1 MPDRQAA
8 GLHGTRPAHSCRCAC
23 SCRFPALAATN
34 AGVTSSSL
42 SQTVPVRL
50 VFTATILAGSFLLF
64 LVQPLFGRV
73 VLPVLGG
80 SPSVWNV
87 AMLFYQAVLLL
98 GYLYANQLQRL
109 GLKQQLLVH
118 LALFAVAA
126 LTLPIGM
133 AGWYPAAAGHDP
145 TLWLLGLLAVSIGPV
160 FFVVSAQA
168 PLMQAWFARTDHPDA
183 ANPYFLYA
191 ASNLGSF
198 GALLAYPLVVE
209 PLAGLWPQRLA
220 WSAGFVGLAL
230 LVGLCGLRALAS
242 PGAAAAT
249 TVAAPVAVHWGQRL
263 RWVALAA
270 VASGLLLSTTTH
282 LTTDLMA
289 MPLLWVVP
297 LAIYLLSFVIAFSA
311 SGPAATRAAV
321 ALAPVLLLVLGAPVF
336 LPGIGPKGGM
346 VLALAGLALLLA
358 LTVAL
363 HGTLAQ
369 ERPPAA
375 GLTSFYVWMSVG
387 GALGGL
393 FCALV
398 APAIFAWPW
407 EHPLLLLMAAALLV
421 PQQKR
426 TSLPDRPLVAV
437 LVLLAGIGLAIG
449 LVIDP
454 ISAQALPGLQ
464 SIVLLG
470 LLILLAWVTI
480 GHRLLFVLLLALT
493 MLALG
498 GVTQL
503 QKNLAG
509 KFQRSFFGVYTVEEY
524 RAGNVRTL
532 KHGTTLHGL
541 QSLLPAL
548 ATATTTYYVPQS
560 GIGQALQQLPALA
573 GPGARVGVV
582 GLGTGTLACHARP
595 GQNWTFYEIDPVVV
609 DIARRQFSYLSRC
622 TPTAA
627 MVVGDARLTL
637 QAQPAASYDLL
648 AIDAFS
654 SDAIPLHMM
663 TREAFAIYGR
673 VLARDGLLLIHIS
686 NRFLDLQ
693 PVVAR
698 LASDGGW
705 QAAILTYRPSQDKAG
720 AVPNA
725 TRSVWIALSRQPERI
740 AALRAA
746 NAGWQPLAAA
756 GEAPQAPLW
765 TDDFAS
771 VLPVLTWSD

>member
-1 MPDRQAA
+1 M
-8 GLHGTRPAHSCRCAC
+8 
-23 SCRFPALAATN
+23 
-34 AGVTSSSL
+34 TSISL
-42 SQTVPVRL
+42 SRSLPIRPL
-50 VFTATILAGSFLLF
+50 FIATILTGSFLLF

-98 GYLYANQLQRL
+98 GYLYANIVQRL

-118 LALFAVAA
+118 LALFAIAA

-133 AGWYPAAAGHDP
+133 AGWYPPAAGHDP

-168 PLMQAWFARTDHPDA
+168 PLMQAWFARTDDRDA

-198 GALLAYPLVVE
+198 GALMAYPLLVE

-220 WSAGFVGLAL
+220 WSAGFVVLAL
-230 LVGLCGLRALAS
+230 LVAVCGLRAVA
-242 PGAAAAT
+242 GQT
-249 TVAAPVAVHWGQRL
+249 RVAAEALAPVTISWRQRL

-297 LAIYLLSFVIAFSA
+297 LAIYLLSFVIAFSGA
-311 SGPAATRAAV
+311 GPAFTARAV
-321 ALAPVLLLVLGAPVF
+321 ALAPVLLLLLGAPVF
-336 LPGIGPKGGM
+336 LSGNGPVFGM
-346 VLALAGLALLLA
+346 MLAMAGLLLLLV

-363 HGTLAQ
+363 HGTLAL

-398 APAIFAWPW
+398 APVLFAWPW
-407 EHPLLLLMAAALLV
+407 EHPLLLLAAALLV
-421 PQQKR
+421 PATR
-426 TSLPDRPLVAV
+426 RPGLADRPVFAALMLAAAIGLAIVLSRRSGAITQAPGAQIAVV
-437 LVLLAGIGLAIG
+437 LVLLALLVILAWATIGRRWLFVAMLAITM
-449 LVIDP
+449 
-454 ISAQALPGLQ
+454 
-464 SIVLLG
+464 LG
-470 LLILLAWVTI
+470 L
-480 GHRLLFVLLLALT
+480 
-493 MLALG
+493 G
-498 GVTQL
+498 GAQQL

-509 KFQRSFFGVYTVEEY
+509 RFQRSFFGVYTVETY
-524 RAGNVRTL
+524 QGAGIRVL
-532 KHGTTLHGL
+532 KHGTTLHGM
-541 QSLLPAL
+541 QSTDPAHARQL
-548 ATATTTYYVPQS
+548 TTYYVPGS
-560 GIGQALQQLPALA
+560 GIGQALQAV
-573 GPGARVGVV
+573 PGLFGSAARIGVV

-595 GQNWTFYEIDPVVV
+595 GQAWTFYEIDPVVV
-609 DIARRQFSYLSRC
+609 AIARTQFSYLSAC
-622 TPTAA
+622 APTAG

-637 QAQPAASYDLL
+637 QAQPPAAYDLL

-663 TREAFAIYGR
+663 TREAFGVYGR
-673 VLARDGLLLIHIS
+673 VLARDGLLLVHIT
-686 NRFLDLQ
+686 NRFLGLQ

-698 LASDGGW
+698 LARDGGW
-705 QAAILTYRPSQDKAG
+705 QALVLPYRPDTAAG
-720 AVPNA
+720 PNA
-725 TRSVWIALSRQPERI
+725 SRSVWVALSRQPERLV
-740 AALRAA
+740 ALRAA
-746 NAGWQPLAAA
+746 NPAWQPLAAPA
-756 GEAPQAPLW
+756 DAPLW
-765 TDDFAS
+765 SDDFAS
-771 VLPVLTWSD
+771 VLPVLRWRSD

>member
-1 MPDRQAA
+1 M
-8 GLHGTRPAHSCRCAC
+8 
-23 SCRFPALAATN
+23 
-34 AGVTSSSL
+34 TSSSL
-42 SQTVPVRL
+42 ARSLPVRP
-50 VFTATILAGSFLLF
+50 VYVATILTGSFLLF

-118 LALFAVAA
+118 LGLFAVAA

-133 AGWYPAAAGHDP
+133 AAWYPPAAGHDP

-168 PLMQAWFARTDHPDA
+168 PLMQAWFARTDDRDA

-198 GALLAYPLVVE
+198 GALMAYPLLVE

-220 WSAGFVGLAL
+220 WSAGFVALAL
-230 LVGLCGLRALAS
+230 LVALCGLRAVSGL
-242 PGAAAAT
+242 GAA
-249 TVAAPVAVHWGQRL
+249 VAETPVEPVVISARQRL
-263 RWVALAA
+263 RWVTLAA

-311 SGPAATRAAV
+311 TGPTWTRRAV
-321 ALAPVLLLVLGAPVF
+321 EAAPVLLLMLGAPVF
-336 LPGIGPKGGM
+336 QSGNGPEYGM
-346 VLALAGLALLLA
+346 ALATAGLLLLLV

-363 HGTLAQ
+363 HGTLAM

-398 APAIFAWPW
+398 APVIFSWPW
-407 EHPLLLLMAAALLV
+407 EHPLLLLLAAVLLV
-421 PQQKR
+421 PEQVR
-426 TSLPDRPLVAV
+426 TRLPERPLLALAMVATA
-437 LVLLAGIGLAIG
+437 LVLAFGLASDLG
-449 LVIDP
+449 RAPL
-454 ISAQALPGLQ
+454 AMKLEPGLQ
-464 SIVLLG
+464 SGVLLM
-470 LLILLAWVTI
+470 LLVFLAWASI
-480 GHRLLFVLLLALT
+480 GRRWLFPLMLAIT
-493 MLALG
+493 MLGMGGGAQLLKNVLG
-498 GVTQL
+498 QY
-503 QKNLAG
+503 
-509 KFQRSFFGVYTVEEY
+509 QRSFFGVYSVDEDK
-524 RAGNVRTL
+524 AQHVRVL

-541 QSLLPAL
+541 QSTLPAL
-548 ATATTTYYVPQS
+548 AGRPTTYYVPEA
-560 GIGQALQQLPALA
+560 GIGQALAQVPALF
-573 GPGARVGVV
+573 GEHARIAVV
-582 GLGTGTLACHARP
+582 GLGTGTLACHLRP
-595 GQNWTFYEIDPVVV
+595 GQAWTFYEIDPVVV
-609 DIARRQFSYLSRC
+609 AIARQKFSYLSRC
-622 TPTAA
+622 APTAR

-686 NRFLDLQ
+686 NRFLALQ
-693 PVVAR
+693 PVVAK
-698 LASDGGW
+698 LARDGGW
-705 QAAILTYRPSQDKAG
+705 TAAVLPYRPG
-720 AVPNA
+720 ADGRRPSPNA
-725 TRSVWIALSRQPERI
+725 SPSEWVALARQPDRI

-746 NAGWQPLAAA
+746 NPAWKDLPPPAD
-756 GEAPQAPLW
+756 APLW
-765 TDDFAS
+765 SDDFAS
-771 VLPVLTWSD
+771 VLPVLRWRRD

>member
-1 MPDRQAA
+1 M
-8 GLHGTRPAHSCRCAC
+8 RPL
-23 SCRFPALAATN
+23 FI
-34 AGVTSSSL
+34 
-42 SQTVPVRL
+42 
-50 VFTATILAGSFLLF
+50 ATILTGSFLLF

-109 GLKQQLLVH
+109 ALKQQLLVH
-118 LALFAVAA
+118 LALFAIAA

-133 AGWYPAAAGHDP
+133 AGWYPPAAGHDP

-168 PLMQAWFARTDHPDA
+168 PLMQAWFARTVDRDA

-198 GALLAYPLVVE
+198 GALLAYPLLVE

-220 WSAGFVGLAL
+220 WSAGFVVLAL
-230 LVGLCGLRALAS
+230 LVAICGLRA
-242 PGAAAAT
+242 AAGQAM
-249 TVAAPVAVHWGQRL
+249 VAAEALAPVTISWRQRL

-297 LAIYLLSFVIAFSA
+297 LAIYLLSFVIAFSG
-311 SGPAATRAAV
+311 SGPAFTARAV

-336 LPGIGPKGGM
+336 LSGIGPNFGM
-346 VLALAGLALLLA
+346 MLALAGLALLLV
-358 LTVAL
+358 LTIAL
-363 HGTLAQ
+363 HGTLAI
-369 ERPPAA
+369 ERPAAA

-398 APAIFAWPW
+398 APVIFSWPW
-407 EHPLLLLMAAALLV
+407 EHPLLLLLAAALLV
-421 PQQKR
+421 SPQRRWQW
-426 TSLPDRPLVAV
+426 PQRPLAAGLMLAGAAILVIGIGRSPLTTVVPAGV
-437 LVLLAGIGLAIG
+437 QTMAMAALLVLLAYA
-449 LVIDP
+449 
-454 ISAQALPGLQ
+454 S
-464 SIVLLG
+464 
-470 LLILLAWVTI
+470 I
-480 GHRLLFVLLLALT
+480 GHRLLFVAMLALA

-498 GVTQL
+498 GAKQL
-503 QKNLAG
+503 QKNVEG
-509 KFQRSFFGVYTVEEY
+509 KFQRSFFGVYTVEDY
-524 RAGNVRTL
+524 AAARVRGL
-532 KHGTTLHGL
+532 KHGTTLHGMQSL
-541 QSLLPAL
+541 QSALFTSPA
-548 ATATTTYYVPQS
+548 TYYVPES
-560 GIGQALQQLPALA
+560 GIGQALRQLPVLY
-573 GPGARVGVV
+573 GANARIGVV

-595 GQNWTFYEIDPVVV
+595 GQTWTFYEIDPVVV
-609 DIARRQFSYLSRC
+609 AIARDQFSYLSRC
-622 TPTAA
+622 TPTAG
-627 MVVGDARLTL
+627 MIVGDARLTL
-637 QAQPAASYDLL
+637 QAQPAANYDLL

-663 TREAFAIYGR
+663 TREAFAVYGR
-673 VLARDGLLLIHIS
+673 VLAADGLLVIHIT
-686 NRFLDLQ
+686 NRFLELR

-705 QAAILTYRPSQDKAG
+705 QAAILSFSPG
-720 AVPNA
+720 ADGKPATPNA
-725 TRSVWIALSRQPERI
+725 SASMWVALSRRPDRI

-746 NAGWQPLAAA
+746 NPGWQPLAAA
-756 GEAPQAPLW
+756 EEAPLW
-765 TDDFAS
+765 SDDFAS
-771 VLPVLTWSD
+771 VLPVLRWRQD